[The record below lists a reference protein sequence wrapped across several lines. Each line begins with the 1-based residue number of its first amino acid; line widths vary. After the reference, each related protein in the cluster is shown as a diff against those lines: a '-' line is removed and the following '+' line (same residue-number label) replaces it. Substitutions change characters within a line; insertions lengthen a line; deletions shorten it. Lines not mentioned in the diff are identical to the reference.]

1 MAAVTI
7 YSDFRAPEEEI
18 FSICNGNYSAI
29 KNNEI
34 LLNFTYGVSQK
45 ASAKSSSK
53 WCKFPKNTF
62 ENLTIQIY
70 FKIFIFENFPQ
81 LICMIN
87 FLFSIRIIKI
97 LILYFCFSKNS
108 VAR

>member
-7 YSDFRAPEEEI
+7 CNGFRAPEEEI
-18 FSICNGNYSAI
+18 FSFVMEYYSAI
-29 KNNEI
+29 KNNKI

-45 ASAKSSSK
+45 TSAKSSSK

-62 ENLTIQIY
+62 ENLMIQIY
-70 FKIFIFENFPQ
+70 FQIFFFENVPQ

-87 FLFSIRIIKI
+87 FIF
-97 LILYFCFSKNS
+97 FN
-108 VAR
+108 